1 MTEAQTRWIRTDA
14 SSDLLNS
21 LEHCLL
27 CFTLARSDERNWKWS
42 VAAAHSAAQ
51 IAMVMVL
58 VNAQQYEH
66 LTARSRKAL
75 LAHFERSR
83 TDAGAQWPDTKL
95 AAFMDLYDACVKRL
109 PEEIATPEHQRD
121 VRRLNSLRNHWTHFG
136 EDGSSVSINLARIAV
151 RAGIKLVVELSPTS
165 SSGLYGNRTDETRH
179 EVAISSLL
187 RLLDAAEADD
197 TVPSTE
203 EGDAEMAAFEAHLAA
218 LDDDPGELDE
228 RFEEKRPL

>member
-1 MTEAQTRWIRTDA
+1 MSDVRSPRWIRTDA
-14 SSDLLNS
+14 GSDLLNS

-27 CFTLARSDERNWKWS
+27 CFTLARSDERNWKWC

-66 LTARSRKAL
+66 LTTRSRKAL

-83 TDAGAQWPDTKL
+83 TDAGAQEPDTKL
-95 AAFMDLYDACVKRL
+95 APFMDLYDACMQRL
-109 PEEIATPEHQRD
+109 PEGSATPDHRRD

-136 EDGSSVSINLARIAV
+136 EDGSSVSVGLARIAV

-165 SSGLYGNRTDETRH
+165 SSGLYRNRTDEARH

-187 RLLDAAEADD
+187 RLLAAAEADD
-197 TVPSTE
+197 AAPTDDDD
-203 EGDAEMAAFEAHLAA
+203 DAQYAELEARFAA
-218 LDDDPGELDE
+218 LDDDE
-228 RFEEKRPL
+228 RED